1 MPGPLEMPEGSATGT
16 GWSLMREGTHIL
28 SICIPVGISC
38 YPHVAPISWNLFRA
52 FEIGNSHVLTI
63 NPTPIIC
70 CANPTIKPRD
80 LG

>member
-1 MPGPLEMPEGSATGT
+1 MLGPLETPAESATGT
-16 GWSLMREGTHIL
+16 DWSLMREGTHIL

-38 YPHVAPISWNLFRA
+38 YLYIAPCHAMA
-52 FEIGNSHVLTI
+52 FGIGNSYVLTI

-70 CANPTIKPRD
+70 CANPTIRPRD